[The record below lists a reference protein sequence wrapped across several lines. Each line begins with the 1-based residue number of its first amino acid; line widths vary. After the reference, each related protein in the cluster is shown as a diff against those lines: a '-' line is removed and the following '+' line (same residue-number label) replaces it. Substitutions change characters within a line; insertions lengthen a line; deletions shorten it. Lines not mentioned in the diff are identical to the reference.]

1 MPKAYSYLRFSTPD
15 QMRGDSFRRQA
26 LLARE
31 YAIKHGLELDE
42 TLTFH
47 DLGVSAFRGRNAEAG
62 RLGDFLEAVQA
73 GLVPRGSYLLVES
86 LDRISRQAAR
96 KALRVLESIV
106 DDGVTVVTLSDGRA
120 YDEATLNDD
129 PMSLMLALMI
139 FIRSNEES
147 AMKARR
153 LKAAWEGKR
162 AEAASKVLTAR
173 GPAWLELTPG
183 RNWKVREERA
193 EIVRRIFDMAAAGKG
208 QNLISSILNR
218 EGVPTFGDSTRT
230 PGKHW
235 HRSYILRLLRSPA
248 VVGTLVPHVVEHGDG
263 KKKRV
268 AQKPIEGYY
277 PAIVDRGVYERVQA
291 MSLDTRSPLR
301 GRHAAEGTV
310 RNILGGIATCP
321 LCQGTMTRV
330 SKGSRLKAGKPYLVC
345 TKAKAGAGCAYRA
358 VRMEDVER
366 ALIENASYLTAMV
379 PAPTEDGD
387 VQAKLRSVEI
397 GIDALQ
403 EELSNLLDELG
414 RSPSAAIRERVRE
427 TEAALEEA
435 REEER
440 SLWERVSATNGPLLE
455 QRVERLR
462 KALHAA
468 PIDTAQANLAL
479 RQVLS
484 SATINYLSGRLELHW
499 THGGTSSVMFAW
511 PEGAEAEERAIR

>member
-1 MPKAYSYLRFSTPD
+1 MTKAYSYLRFSTPD
-15 QMRGDSFRRQA
+15 QMRGDSFRRQSV
-26 LLARE
+26 LARE
-31 YAIKHGLELDE
+31 YATKHGLELDE

-62 RLGDFLEAVQA
+62 RLGDFLEAVHA
-73 GLVPRGSYLLVES
+73 GLVARGSYLLVES

-120 YDEATLNDD
+120 YDAYTLNDD

-162 AEAASKVLTAR
+162 AEATSKVLTAR
-173 GPAWLELTPG
+173 APAWLELTPE
-183 RNWKVREERA
+183 RTWRVRGERA
-193 EIVRRIFDMAAAGKG
+193 EVVRRIFDMATEGKG
-208 QNLISSILNR
+208 QNLISATLNR

-230 PGKHW
+230 PGRHW

-248 VVGTLVPHVVEHGDG
+248 VVGTLVPHVVEHGEG

-277 PAIVDRGVYERVQA
+277 PAVVDRGVYERVQA
-291 MSLDTRSPLR
+291 LSIDTRSPLR
-301 GRHAAEGTV
+301 GRHAAQGTI
-310 RNILGGIATCP
+310 RNMLGGIAVCP
-321 LCQGTMTRV
+321 LCQGSMTRV
-330 SKGSRLKAGKPYLVC
+330 SKGSKTKAGKPYLVC
-345 TKAKAGAGCAYRA
+345 TKAKAGAGCRYRA

-366 ALIENASYLTAMV
+366 TLVEHASYLTAMV
-379 PAPTEDGD
+379 PAPTGDGD
-387 VQAKLRSVEI
+387 VQGKLRSVET
-397 GIDALQ
+397 GLDALQ
-403 EELSNLLDELG
+403 GELSNLLDELA

-427 TEAALEEA
+427 TEAALEEMK
-435 REEER
+435 EEER
-440 SLWERVSATNGPLLE
+440 SLWERVSATHGPLLE

-462 KALHAA
+462 EALEAN
-468 PIDTAQANLAL
+468 PVDTAQANVAL

-484 SATINYLSGRLELHW
+484 GVVVNYLTGQLELDW
-499 THGGTSSVMFAW
+499 LHGGTSTVMFAW
-511 PEGAEAEERAIR
+511 PISDEAA

>member
-1 MPKAYSYLRFSTPD
+1 VTKAYSYLRFSTPD
-15 QMRGDSFRRQA
+15 QMRGDSFRRQS

-31 YAIKHGLELDE
+31 YATKHGLELDE

-62 RLGDFLEAVQA
+62 RLADFLEAVRV
-73 GLVPRGSYLLVES
+73 GLVSRGSYLLVES

-106 DDGVTVVTLSDGRA
+106 DEGVTVVTLSDGRA
-120 YDEATLNDD
+120 YDADTLNDD

-162 AEAASKVLTAR
+162 AQATSKVLTAR
-173 GPAWLELTPG
+173 APAWLELTPE
-183 RNWKVREERA
+183 RTWKVREERA
-193 EIVRRIFDMAAAGKG
+193 EVVRRIFDMAAEGKG
-208 QNLISSILNR
+208 QNLISATLNR

-230 PGKHW
+230 PGRHW
-235 HRSYILRLLRSPA
+235 YRSYILRLLRNPA
-248 VVGTLVPHVVEHGDG
+248 VVGTLVPHVVEHGEG

-268 AQKPIEGYY
+268 PQKPIEGYY

-291 MSLDTRSPLR
+291 LSIDTRSPLR
-301 GRHAAEGTV
+301 GRHAAQGTI
-310 RNILGGIATCP
+310 RNILGGIAVCP
-321 LCQGTMTRV
+321 LCQGSMTRV
-330 SKGSRLKAGKPYLVC
+330 SKGAKTKAGKPYLVC
-345 TKAKAGAGCAYRA
+345 TKAKAGAGCVYRA
-358 VRMEDVER
+358 VRIEDVER

-379 PAPTEDGD
+379 PAPAEDGD
-387 VQAKLRSVEI
+387 VQCKLRSVEASI
-397 GIDALQ
+397 EVIE
-403 EELSNLLDELG
+403 EELQNLLNALA

-427 TEAALEEA
+427 TEAALEEM

-440 SLWERVSATNGPLLE
+440 SLWDRVSATHGPLLE

-462 KALHAA
+462 EALEAD
-468 PIDTAQANLAL
+468 PFDVAQANVAL

-484 SATINYLSGRLELHW
+484 GVIVNYLTGQLELNW
-499 THGGTSSVMFAW
+499 LHGGTSMVMFAW
-511 PEGAEAEERAIR
+511 PATDEAA